1 VSVRLRDRLLGD
13 PSLTPAERRA
23 RANAMWRDPRFVV
36 PYSLFMGVV
45 LVLVN
50 GGGDAGWPEV
60 LVWVLLGAAV
70 MAVVSL
76 ITSVVVDPPAR
87 RPRP

>member
-1 VSVRLRDRLLGD
+1 MRLRSWLLGD

-23 RANAMWRDPRFVV
+23 RADAMWRNPRFVV
-36 PYSLFMGVV
+36 PYALCMGVV
-45 LVLVN
+45 LVLI
-50 GGGDAGWPEV
+50 GGADAGWPQVVLWV
-60 LVWVLLGAAV
+60 LVGAAV

-76 ITSVVVDPPAR
+76 VTGAVVDPPAR